1 MKSTITQ
8 FFFDIRNIFFLFSR
22 FLDVLT
28 GLDPFKLVEAPF
40 CAVAFG
46 SYSEESEK
54 AEEKK
59 AKVPDFS
66 QSHTYFLRFFS
77 YPFSGEEDAVRQGK
91 KTRSDCC
98 AMVRR
103 SKIFFKAEAA

>member
-1 MKSTITQ
+1 MNNTITQ

-59 AKVPDFS
+59 AKVLDSS
-66 QSHTYFLRFFS
+66 QSRTYFLRFFRIT
-77 YPFSGEEDAVRQGK
+77 FQAK
-91 KTRSDCC
+91 KTQ
-98 AMVRR
+98 
-103 SKIFFKAEAA
+103 